1 MLTGVAEILGA
12 AFAFGA
18 AEGVGLNNPVN
29 LSTASLVP
37 APKAAP
43 VNALVTALTAELVL
57 VLAGVTVGFLTPE
70 AAVVLVGV
78 LAGVVTVLV
87 TFGAVEVPVAGVLV
101 AEVPAVDDPV
111 AGTLGAVV
119 VDGLGETTD
128 GDVVE
133 VIGALTPDPIV
144 GDVDS

>member
-1 MLTGVAEILGA
+1 MLGVV
-12 AFAFGA
+12 FAFGA
-18 AEGVGLNNPVN
+18 VEGVGLNSPVN

-37 APKAAP
+37 APRAAP

-70 AAVVLVGV
+70 VAVVLV
-78 LAGVVTVLV
+78 GVVTVLV
-87 TFGAVEVPVAGVLV
+87 TFGAVEVPAVGVPV
-101 AEVPAVDDPV
+101 VEAPV
-111 AGTLGAVV
+111 AGTLGVVV

-133 VIGALTPDPIV
+133 VIGALTPEPIV

>member
-1 MLTGVAEILGA
+1 MLGVV
-12 AFAFGA
+12 FAFGA
-18 AEGVGLNNPVN
+18 TDGVGLNNPVN

-70 AAVVLVGV
+70 VAVVLVGV
-78 LAGVVTVLV
+78 LVGVVIVLV
-87 TFGAVEVPVAGVLV
+87 TFGAVEAPVVDVPVVEA
-101 AEVPAVDDPV
+101 PV
-111 AGTLGAVV
+111 AGTVDEVV

-128 GDVVE
+128 EDVVE
-133 VIGALTPDPIV
+133 VSGFLFPALNV
-144 GDVDS
+144 GDDDS

>member
-1 MLTGVAEILGA
+1 MLIGAFAMLGV

-18 AEGVGLNNPVN
+18 VEGVDFIAPVN
-29 LSTASLVP
+29 LSIANLVP

-57 VLAGVTVGFLTPE
+57 VFAGVTVGFLTPE
-70 AAVVLVGV
+70 VAVVLV
-78 LAGVVTVLV
+78 GVVTVLV
-87 TFGAVEVPVAGVLV
+87 TLGTVEVPV

-111 AGTLGAVV
+111 AGTLGVV
-119 VDGLGETTD
+119 AVDGLGETTD

-133 VIGALTPDPIV
+133 VIGALTPEPIV
-144 GDVDS
+144 GDVDG

>member
-1 MLTGVAEILGA
+1 MLGVVFGLTAAEGA
-12 AFAFGA
+12 GFAA
-18 AEGVGLNNPVN
+18 VEGVGLNSPVN

-37 APKAAP
+37 APRAAP

-70 AAVVLVGV
+70 VAVVLVGV
-78 LAGVVTVLV
+78 VIVLV
-87 TFGAVEVPVAGVLV
+87 TFGAVEIPVAGV
-101 AEVPAVDDPV
+101 PAVETPV
-111 AGTLGAVV
+111 AGTLGVVV

-133 VIGALTPDPIV
+133 VIGALTPEPIV